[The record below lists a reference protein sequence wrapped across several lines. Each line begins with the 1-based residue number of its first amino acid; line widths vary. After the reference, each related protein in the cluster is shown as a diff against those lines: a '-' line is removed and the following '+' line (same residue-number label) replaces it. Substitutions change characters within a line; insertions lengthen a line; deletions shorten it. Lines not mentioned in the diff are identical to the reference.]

1 MKKIIFFAVF
11 FMSIFCVFNF
21 YAQKPDVQQAV
32 SLQKETQHVDR
43 ADQVKKESFFS
54 TENLKKIFSPEAS
67 KIYILL
73 IAFLLGILVSFT
85 PCVYPM
91 IPITIG
97 ILQSQASTSIFR
109 NFLLSCSYAL
119 GVSTVYA
126 VLGYVVA
133 TSGVILGQWLSSPI
147 FIAFLILFFVYLA
160 FSMFGFYEIYIP
172 HFLQGHM
179 SVSVKGSFFYSFLF
193 GVISGMVASPCLS
206 APLAILLS
214 FVAKLKSPIY
224 GFLVLWFFALGMGLL
239 LILIGTFSTLI
250 NVLPKSG
257 SWMLEVKK
265 FFGFV
270 ILAMCIY
277 FVQPFL
283 SYSVVLKLYAL
294 LMFFVA
300 VYYLATA
307 RGSKMKFVL
316 GVLLGFLALVL
327 LLFGLSRR
335 AKYVAQNFKPDFLIV
350 HANGN
355 ENKIEGRVKHLK
367 LYKTMYNPLVCND
380 KPKRSRLI

>member
-1 MKKIIFFAVF
+1 MKKIIFFILF
-11 FMSIFCVFNF
+11 SIFGVFNF
-21 YAQKPDVQQAV
+21 YAQKPDLQQVASLQNETQQA
-32 SLQKETQHVDR
+32 DR
-43 ADQVKKESFFS
+43 TDTAKKESFFS
-54 TENLKKIFSPEAS
+54 TENLKKVFSPEVS

-97 ILQSQASTSIFR
+97 ILQSQASVSILR

-147 FIAFLILFFVYLA
+147 FISLLILFFVYLA

-172 HFLQGHM
+172 HFLQSHI

-193 GVISGMVASPCLS
+193 GIISGTVASPCLS

-224 GFLVLWFFALGMGLL
+224 GFFVLWFFALGMGLL

-250 NVLPKSG
+250 NVLPRSG
-257 SWMLEVKK
+257 IWMLEVKK

-294 LMFFVA
+294 LMCFVA
-300 VYYLATA
+300 VYYFATA
-307 RGSKMKFVL
+307 RGSKMKLVL
-316 GVLLGFLALVL
+316 GFVFGFLACIL
-327 LLFGLSRR
+327 LLLGLSRS
-335 AKYVAQNFKPDFLIV
+335 AKYVAQISKPDFLIV
-350 HANGN
+350 HANAN
-355 ENKIEGRVKHLK
+355 ENKIEGRIKHLK
-367 LYKTMYNPLVCND
+367 LYKTMYNPLACND